1 MNMSVGAGAVR
12 LNQELPSL
20 PNGTPTGAAQGPAAA
35 GNLGGFVN
43 RSAFDRAWDNNIVPP
58 NIKPR
63 PPMWALQ
70 LEGNTELVRQVNE
83 LLYSKTASPT
93 DILSVMDLMKAK
105 IMELAID
112 GETMA
117 LSDMTKRIENNQKL
131 REKEMAIA
139 KEKAQVA
146 EKNKEWSNFWNIV
159 KAVGSV
165 VASAAMI
172 AAGAV
177 MVATGVGAA
186 PGAIMMAY
194 GVYSLV
200 NSTMDLVDAIRTS
213 QGKEPIGFRL
223 TVGELAAW
231 IAKQAGADEE
241 TQAYWRVGAE
251 LALAVIV
258 TAATLGTAG
267 ASASASAA
275 ANIAKAAET
284 GTKVA
289 KAAETGAKLG
299 KLLGMGANIVKGSAE
314 VASGIMTIK
323 NAKLKYEQA
332 EIKSRLDQLQTL
344 LDKLQ
349 ADVEKSQELLKTL
362 NETLMGIWDV
372 AAERLQVLRDADRR
386 VWGGGRGNMV

>member
-12 LNQELPSL
+12 LTQELPSL
-20 PNGTPTGAAQGPAAA
+20 PDGTPTGAAQGPAAA
-35 GNLGGFVN
+35 GNLGGFEA

-117 LSDMTKRIENNQKL
+117 LADMTKRIENNQKL
-131 REKEMAIA
+131 REKDMAIA

-146 EKNKEWSNFWNIV
+146 EKNKEWTNFVNILKSV
-159 KAVGSV
+159 ASV
-165 VASAAMI
+165 VASAVAI
-172 AAGAV
+172 AAGAL
-177 MVATGVGAA
+177 MIATGVGAA

-231 IAKQAGADEE
+231 IAKKAGADEE

-258 TAATLGTAG
+258 TVATLGTAG
-267 ASASASAA
+267 ASASAGAA
-275 ANIAKAAET
+275 ANIAKAAEASA
-284 GTKVA
+284 KVA
-289 KAAETGAKLG
+289 KMAKLF
-299 KLLGMGANIVKGSAE
+299 GMGANIVKGA
-314 VASGIMTIK
+314 ADIAGGIMTIQ

>member
-12 LNQELPSL
+12 LTQELPSL
-20 PNGTPTGAAQGPAAA
+20 PDGTPTGAAQGPAAA
-35 GNLGGFVN
+35 GNLGGFEA
-43 RSAFDRAWDNNIVPP
+43 RSAFDRAWDKNIVPP

-117 LSDMTKRIENNQKL
+117 LADMTKRIENNQKL
-131 REKEMAIA
+131 REKDMAIA

-146 EKNKEWSNFWNIV
+146 EKNKEWTNFVNIL
-159 KAVGSV
+159 KS
-165 VASAAMI
+165 VASVAASVI
-172 AAGAV
+172 AIVAGAL
-177 MVATGVGAA
+177 MIATGVGAA

-241 TQAYWRVGAE
+241 TQAYWRIGAE
-251 LALAVIV
+251 VALAVIV
-258 TAATLGTAG
+258 TVATLGTAG
-267 ASASASAA
+267 ASASAGAA
-275 ANIAKAAET
+275 ANIAKAAEASA
-284 GTKVA
+284 KVA
-289 KAAETGAKLG
+289 KMAKLF
-299 KLLGMGANIVKGSAE
+299 GMGANIVKGA
-314 VASGIMTIK
+314 ADIAGGIMTIQ

>member
-12 LNQELPSL
+12 LTQELPSL
-20 PNGTPTGAAQGPAAA
+20 PNGAPTGAAQGPAAA
-35 GNLGGFVN
+35 GNLGGFEA

-83 LLYSKTASPT
+83 LLYSKSASPT

-105 IMELAID
+105 IMELSID

-117 LSDMTKRIENNQKL
+117 LADMTKRIESNQKL
-131 REKEMAIA
+131 REKDMAIA

-146 EKNKEWSNFWNIV
+146 EKNKEWTNFWNIV

-172 AAGAV
+172 VAGAL
-177 MVATGVGAA
+177 MVASGVGAVA
-186 PGAIMMAY
+186 GAIMIGY

-200 NSTMDLVDAIRTS
+200 NSSMDLIDAVRTS

-241 TQAYWRVGAE
+241 TQAYWRIGAE
-251 LALAVIV
+251 LALALVV
-258 TAATLGTAG
+258 TVATLGAASG
-267 ASASASAA
+267 AASASAT
-275 ANIAKAAET
+275 ANIAKAAEA
-284 GTKVA
+284 GAKVA
-289 KAAETGAKLG
+289 KMAKLF
-299 KLLGMGANIVKGSAE
+299 GMGANIIKGAAD
-314 VASGIMTIK
+314 VAIGVMTIQ
-323 NAKLKYEQA
+323 NSKLKYEQA
-332 EIKSRLDQLQTL
+332 EVKARLDQLQTL

-362 NETLMGIWDV
+362 NETLMSIWDV